1 MEWTGPMFRY
11 LALNDLDKDDLDTF
25 FSFFKN
31 DNLEAAKSYFNIV
44 GYKPDHRLAYLL
56 KTKQLYRSTP
66 LTFNDPFD
74 CMVGIDPNAQDKD
87 ILAWYRR
94 SFWCQA
100 FEIEHWQE
108 VLRKIGT
115 EAAKRYLMEEAIE
128 TFMNVIHKA
137 PIVKI
142 VQRTLK
148 KFVDQSRTICFSEN
162 PDNLLMWAHYADKH
176 EGYCLGFNSADLKG
190 INRLVGFYKVEYDS
204 ESDRRP
210 LLMLSNGEA
219 SELGLSKKIFLSKSR
234 HWAYEKEIRLIYVNA
249 EPYLKF
255 NPIALREI
263 ILGADMPSRLKTG
276 FQFLMEAFTEWE
288 SLDHVTFS
296 DAELDTT
303 HFKVTTSPRRGLH
316 EG

>member
-1 MEWTGPMFRY
+1 MEWTGRIYRY

-25 FSFFKN
+25 CNFFEN
-31 DNLEAAKSYFNIV
+31 NNLEAAKTYFNIV
-44 GYKPDHRLAYLL
+44 GYKPDHRLAYML

-74 CMVGIDPNAQDKD
+74 CMVGIDPNAKDKD

-94 SFWCQA
+94 SFWFQA
-100 FEIEHWQE
+100 FEAEHWQE
-108 VLRKIGT
+108 VLRKVG
-115 EAAKRYLMEEAIE
+115 ADLAKKYLMDESIE
-128 TFMNVIHKA
+128 TFMNNSHKA

-148 KFVDQSRTICFSEN
+148 KFVDRSRTICFSED

-176 EGYCLGFNSADLKG
+176 EGYCLGFDSADLKG
-190 INRLVGFYKVEYDS
+190 INKLVGFYKVKYDF
-204 ESDRRP
+204 ENDRRP
-210 LLMLSNGEA
+210 LLMLSNEEE
-219 SELGLSKKIFLSKSR
+219 SDLGLIKKIFLSKSS
-234 HWAYEKEIRLIYVNA
+234 HWAYEKEIRLIYVAA
-249 EPYLKF
+249 ESYLKF

-263 ILGADMPSRLKTG
+263 IFGADMPDRLKTG

-288 SLDHVTFS
+288 SLNHVTFS

-303 HFKVTTSPRRGLH
+303 HFKVTTSARSWLY
-316 EG
+316 ED